1 MAGLKAI
8 TVNTPVEQEAHIL
21 AQDDAAIYQGIFG
34 SDGVLNIGSKF
45 KTTVINNNVVRVAD
59 GILCVG
65 GHIART
71 LYADYQDMT
80 IENGASGKYRN
91 DIIYAKFATSGDHD
105 TMTLEVKK
113 GNSTNGTPQD
123 PVMVKEDL
131 YQGGILREYP
141 LWRVKLSG
149 LSITAVEPMYV
160 VIPTVPELE
169 KKVAQLSTDLS
180 GAVSVKNFNIT
191 SNSIASGG
199 YGTLST
205 NVSQNGYQPLGII
218 QIYSTNESSTLL
230 QRYLIS
236 DNIAYVRIHNRSN
249 AAIEV
254 TFNICILYRKI
265 L

>member
-1 MAGLKAI
+1 MEGEVIWSKYHSSGAN
-8 TVNTPVEQEAHIL
+8 VCSNT
-21 AQDDAAIYQGIFG
+21 YR
-34 SDGVLNIGSKF
+34 
-45 KTTVINNNVVRVAD
+45 TRVR
-59 GILCVG
+59 
-65 GHIART
+65 
-71 LYADYQDMT
+71 
-80 IENGASGKYRN
+80 
-91 DIIYAKFATSGDHD
+91 
-105 TMTLEVKK
+105 
-113 GNSTNGTPQD
+113 
-123 PVMVKEDL
+123 
-131 YQGGILREYP
+131 
-141 LWRVKLSG
+141 
-149 LSITAVEPMYV
+149 
-160 VIPTVPELE
+160 